1 MNNSKKRVVIQRRK
15 QTRPFRRRGFHCD
28 KEIND
33 HSIGEGLDV
42 KKEIN
47 DHSIGEDLDVNIR
60 KSMTIPSE
68 RTLM

>member
-1 MNNSKKRVVIQRRK
+1 MK
-15 QTRPFRRRGFHCD
+15 

-47 DHSIGEDLDVNIR
+47 DHSILEGLDVAK
-60 KSMTIPSE
+60 KSMTIPLE
-68 RTLM
+68 RVLM

>member
-1 MNNSKKRVVIQRRK
+1 VK
-15 QTRPFRRRGFHCD
+15 

-42 KKEIN
+42 NKEIN
-47 DHSIGEDLDVNIR
+47 DHSIREGLDVTK

-68 RTLM
+68 RALC